1 MGLRPGA
8 VLSGAIVGI
17 DPGRRGAMVAIEGGE
32 VVASLMMPYRQN
44 ALDHEEVLTW
54 LERRDIRMIV
64 IEKQHA
70 MPRQGLSSMFT
81 LGYRY
86 GELCGI
92 ARALRFHL
100 ECPSPQTW
108 QKIMLKGADGYGKLR
123 ALGRVKELLPGLG
136 LRPGRCR
143 VDQDGLA
150 DAGLLALY
158 GEWVIDKERSRA
170 RFSWID

>member
-1 MGLRPGA
+1 MGLGPGA

-32 VVASLMMPYRQN
+32 VVASLMMPFRN
-44 ALDHEEVLTW
+44 SWLDHEEVLTW
-54 LERRDIRMIV
+54 LERLNIRMIV

-108 QKIMLKGADGYGKLR
+108 QKVMLKGADGHGKLR
-123 ALGRVKELLPGLG
+123 ALGRVKDLLPGLG

-158 GEWVIDKERSRA
+158 GEWVIDKENSRA